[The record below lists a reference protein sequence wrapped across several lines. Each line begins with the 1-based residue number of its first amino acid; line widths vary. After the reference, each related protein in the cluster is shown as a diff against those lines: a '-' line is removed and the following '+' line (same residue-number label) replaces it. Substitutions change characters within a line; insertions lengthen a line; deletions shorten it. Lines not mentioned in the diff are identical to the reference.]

1 MSKSCSSH
9 GCANPPATQSTRYR
23 RVLWA
28 ALAINTAM
36 FVIEL
41 GAGLQAGSV
50 SLLADAV
57 DFFGDA
63 VNYGISLL
71 VLGLALTWRA
81 RAALFKGLTM
91 GAFGVFVLGWA
102 VWSAAAGTV
111 PDPVT
116 MGAIGALALTANV
129 AVAVM
134 LYAWRDGDANMR
146 SVWLC
151 SRNDAVGNVA
161 VMAAAL
167 GVFGT
172 GSAWP
177 DLIVAAVMGV
187 LALTAARSII
197 QQARAELRFVRA
209 DCPPS
214 SQPSQPA
221 HADHPAHPAQ
231 PASH

>member
-1 MSKSCSSH
+1 MSDSCGHH
-9 GCANPPATQSTRYR
+9 GCAAPAATQSPRYR
-23 RVLWA
+23 RVLWI
-28 ALAINTAM
+28 ALWVNAAM
-36 FVIEL
+36 FGIEI
-41 GAGLQAGSV
+41 AGGLRAGSV

-63 VNYGISLL
+63 VNYGLALL
-71 VLGLALTWRA
+71 VLGMALRWRA

-91 GAFGVFVLGWA
+91 AAFGVFVLGRA
-102 VWSAAAGTV
+102 VYGAAVGTV
-111 PDPVT
+111 PEAAT
-116 MGAIGALALTANV
+116 MGAIGALALAANV

-151 SRNDAVGNVA
+151 TRNDAIGNVA

-177 DLIVAAVMGV
+177 DLAVAAVMGL
-187 LALTAARSII
+187 LALTAARSVIG
-197 QQARAELRFVRA
+197 QARSELRMVA
-209 DCPPS
+209 V
-214 SQPSQPA
+214 
-221 HADHPAHPAQ
+221 HA
-231 PASH
+231 